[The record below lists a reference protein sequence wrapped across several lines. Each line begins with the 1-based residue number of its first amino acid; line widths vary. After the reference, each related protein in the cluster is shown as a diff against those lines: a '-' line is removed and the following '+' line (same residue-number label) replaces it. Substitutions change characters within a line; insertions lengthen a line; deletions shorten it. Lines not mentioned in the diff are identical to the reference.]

1 MFTSRDIVTSIQ
13 SSTNCNLTVCI
24 VEKEKKCLMLL
35 DWPDLSIPDSKTGA
49 PPTEPSCYTARL
61 GGVYSDI
68 FSKFSFLFLSLIKRI
83 KKTVFFYINKAH
95 T

>member
-1 MFTSRDIVTSIQ
+1 MFTSHDIVTSIQ

-35 DWPDLSIPDSKTGA
+35 DGPDLSIPDSKTGA
-49 PPTEPSCYTARL
+49 PPTEPSCYTTRL

-68 FSKFSFLFLSLIKRI
+68 FPSLVSYFFHLLKKSRKQSSF
-83 KKTVFFYINKAH
+83 T
-95 T
+95 